1 MIWHKEI
8 GLAICLFVF
17 GREPGGRTISAVHV
31 ADHDE
36 TFVYV
41 TFQVSFNSNPTN
53 QKTIPLNSQQYFSCS
68 AYTLREKQR
77 LHRKPLSET
86 NSGFHLEPTK
96 KMKHPCIVA
105 SFRWSWW
112 TLTYLSQYS
121 TRIFRKQNNH
131 STTRSR
137 LFFFS
142 FFLFLI
148 CSFWTKAFNKKS

>member
-1 MIWHKEI
+1 MSFCFWKRTWGQDNFSRPRGRSWWNLCICYFPSFFQFQPHK
-8 GLAICLFVF
+8 
-17 GREPGGRTISAVHV
+17 PK
-31 ADHDE
+31 
-36 TFVYV
+36 
-41 TFQVSFNSNPTN
+41 NNP
-53 QKTIPLNSQQYFSCS
+53 PNSQQYFSCS

-131 STTRSR
+131 STNRSR
-137 LFFFS
+137 LFFFFS
-142 FFLFLI
+142 FLI
-148 CSFWTKAFNKKS
+148 CSFWTRAFNKKS